1 MWWGFNIYFFL
12 GGGVFNYIYI
22 FFVVKKIFWVGP
34 LLKNWCHTVTLKAL
48 SNKLSHGTNSKMVI
62 KKPKTK
68 KTLFSFVTQYASWL
82 RQPIYVRF
90 QFLHSLSFRCLEI
103 FMRLQYN
110 HRFASRWWDLS
121 IWCCIIR
128 KGYILAASI
137 YVCDTFVGCHSHHI
151 LPIRC
156 LNLYSLS
163 L

>member
-1 MWWGFNIYFFL
+1 M

-22 FFVVKKIFWVGP
+22 FFVVKIFFWVGP

-103 FMRLQYN
+103 FIRLQYN
-110 HRFASRWWDLS
+110 HRFAVRWWDTYWMLHYKKRLYISCFNICLWYICEVSFSPYVARKVLKS
-121 IWCCIIR
+121 I
-128 KGYILAASI
+128 
-137 YVCDTFVGCHSHHI
+137 
-151 LPIRC
+151 
-156 LNLYSLS
+156 
-163 L
+163 